1 MSAQK
6 VVMVTGGTGLVGS
19 AIKDVID
26 AEGNV
31 EEKWVYL
38 SSKVSWTR
46 NTRRCRYRY
55 RMTRAH
61 HLAGDLRV
69 RARPRPFAT
78 RRGAGKSE
86 TLALTAVSLFLA
98 GR

>member
-38 SSKVSWTR
+38 SSKDGDLTDPAARARRPRRRPRGACAKTGHKCFVPAAALPGSP
-46 NTRRCRYRY
+46 RCR
-55 RMTRAH
+55 AC
-61 HLAGDLRV
+61 
-69 RARPRPFAT
+69 
-78 RRGAGKSE
+78 
-86 TLALTAVSLFLA
+86 
-98 GR
+98 

>member
-38 SSKVSWTR
+38 SSNVSWTR

-55 RMTRAH
+55 RTIT
-61 HLAGDLRV
+61 LDD
-69 RARPRPFAT
+69 PRPSP
-78 RRGAGKSE
+78 RG
-86 TLALTAVSLFLA
+86 
-98 GR
+98 